1 MGQAASG
8 PGQVTEPQTG
18 EQAELLPPHSLLQA
32 PVHFGVS
39 LLQLAC
45 HSCFFF
51 FFFLIALRFWLR
63 IILGSLENKDKS
75 DLPCIPKGIG
85 NWRDSL
91 LFHFQTN
98 LELKVLLVGF
108 QSLFYG
114 DAVMLR
120 QPEKVTIPFFS
131 ALQASMFKSSFSLW
145 PSTNWLCDVGSVASY
160 VNRVRSE
167 WSPRFLLALSLWSL
181 PGLFSVIVMTYS
193 WRCRF
198 TWWLFLF
205 LYHPHLIV
213 FLQDM

>member
-1 MGQAASG
+1 MEQQDGASCLR
-8 PGQVTEPQTG
+8 PGAGDRTSDRGASRASTTSQSAPSPSPFWCQPPPAG
-18 EQAELLPPHSLLQA
+18 LSQLL
-32 PVHFGVS
+32 
-39 LLQLAC
+39 
-45 HSCFFF
+45 FF

-167 WSPRFLLALSLWSL
+167 
-181 PGLFSVIVMTYS
+181 
-193 WRCRF
+193 
-198 TWWLFLF
+198 
-205 LYHPHLIV
+205 
-213 FLQDM
+213 